1 MPFGRP
7 SVPVPSP
14 LAHFY
19 AKFPLVT
26 LPAPEE
32 AYQQTPTKL
41 KIWAYGPP
49 PAGHSESL
57 DPLCRAAQAYARFA
71 FGGAET
77 RWLDWDGK
85 ESSPEG
91 RVPALHTPSGD
102 LLTGDELDAWIASH
116 LTDKK
121 GRSPAR
127 LFLFEAETANKDVPH
142 TDASAEPSHQAY
154 LPLVLT
160 TLLPAVLAAL
170 YLSPASVAPE
180 VVPTVS
186 RPFLSSIAHVYL
198 TWNDRSDRIDEI
210 KRLRGGKSGK
220 AVALDLDEVERE
232 AVEAVDALEVKAQ
245 AARNPDWFDG
255 ARWASLLSLSTRQSR
270 LIIILFV
277 CSGPSK
283 LDALLYALLS
293 IIKILP
299 RACDD
304 ALRPA
309 LDRSPALLDWIK
321 KHDP

>member
-1 MPFGRP
+1 MPFGQS
-7 SVPVPSP
+7 SVPIPSP

-26 LPAPEE
+26 LPAPAE
-32 AYQQTPTKL
+32 AYQQPPTHPR
-41 KIWAYGPP
+41 IWAYGPP

-71 FGGAET
+71 FPGGAET
-77 RWLDWDGK
+77 RWLSWEGK

-102 LLTGDELDAWIASH
+102 LLTGEELDAWIASH
-116 LTDKK
+116 LTGKK
-121 GRSPAR
+121 
-127 LFLFEAETANKDVPH
+127 
-142 TDASAEPSHQAY
+142 DASVEPTHQAY
-154 LPLVLT
+154 LSLVLT

-170 YLSPASVAPE
+170 YLSPPAVAPE
-180 VVPTVS
+180 VVPSIS

-210 KRLRGGKSGK
+210 KRLRGDKTGK
-220 AVALDLDEVERE
+220 AVPLDLEEVERE
-232 AVEAVDALEVKAQ
+232 AVDAIDALEVKAQ
-245 AARNPDWFDG
+245 AAGQSEWFDG
-255 ARWASLLSLSTRQSR
+255 A
-270 LIIILFV
+270 
-277 CSGPSK
+277 SGPSR

-293 IIKILP
+293 IVKILP
-299 RACDD
+299 RGCDD

-309 LDRSPALLDWIK
+309 LERSPALLVWVK

>member
-7 SVPVPSP
+7 SVPIPSP

-26 LPAPEE
+26 LPEPEE
-32 AYQQTPTKL
+32 AYQQTPAKP

-49 PAGHSESL
+49 PIGHSESL

-121 GRSPAR
+121 
-127 LFLFEAETANKDVPH
+127 
-142 TDASAEPSHQAY
+142 DASAEPSHQAY
-154 LPLVLT
+154 LSLVLT

-186 RPFLSSIAHVYL
+186 RPFLSSVAHVYL

-232 AVEAVDALEVKAQ
+232 AVEAIDALEVKAQ
-245 AARNPDWFDG
+245 AAQNSDWFDG
-255 ARWASLLSLSTRQSR
+255 A
-270 LIIILFV
+270 
-277 CSGPSK
+277 SGPSK

-309 LDRSPALLDWIK
+309 LERSPALLEWIE

>member
-121 GRSPAR
+121 
-127 LFLFEAETANKDVPH
+127 
-142 TDASAEPSHQAY
+142 DASAEPSHQAY

-255 ARWASLLSLSTRQSR
+255 A
-270 LIIILFV
+270 
-277 CSGPSK
+277 SGPSK

>member
-7 SVPVPSP
+7 NVPIPSP

-32 AYQQTPTKL
+32 AYQQTPTKP

-102 LLTGDELDAWIASH
+102 LLTGDELDAWSASH

-121 GRSPAR
+121 GRSPAS
-127 LFLFEAETANKDVPH
+127 LFFFGAEKLKDICR
-142 TDASAEPSHQAY
+142 TQ
-154 LPLVLT
+154 
-160 TLLPAVLAAL
+160 TLLPSHLTRPT
-170 YLSPASVAPE
+170 SP
-180 VVPTVS
+180 
-186 RPFLSSIAHVYL
+186 SS
-198 TWNDRSDRIDEI
+198 
-210 KRLRGGKSGK
+210 
-220 AVALDLDEVERE
+220 
-232 AVEAVDALEVKAQ
+232 
-245 AARNPDWFDG
+245 
-255 ARWASLLSLSTRQSR
+255 
-270 LIIILFV
+270 
-277 CSGPSK
+277 
-283 LDALLYALLS
+283 
-293 IIKILP
+293 
-299 RACDD
+299 
-304 ALRPA
+304 
-309 LDRSPALLDWIK
+309 
-321 KHDP
+321 

>member
-1 MPFGRP
+1 MFAFTAVAKLQKRKSGSSRNPVIRPASDWQRRKNTLRFRLHRSIVSCRVQKTQRKVSCLMRFFSFRAPRALPCPDYSVCQDAESTHQDRRKASQTPPAMPFGRP
-7 SVPVPSP
+7 SVPIPSP

-32 AYQQTPTKL
+32 AYQQTPTKP

-121 GRSPAR
+121 GRS
-127 LFLFEAETANKDVPH
+127 EVP
-142 TDASAEPSHQAY
+142 
-154 LPLVLT
+154 
-160 TLLPAVLAAL
+160 
-170 YLSPASVAPE
+170 SVC
-180 VVPTVS
+180 VS
-186 RPFLSSIAHVYL
+186 SSVQ
-198 TWNDRSDRIDEI
+198 
-210 KRLRGGKSGK
+210 KG
-220 AVALDLDEVERE
+220 
-232 AVEAVDALEVKAQ
+232 
-245 AARNPDWFDG
+245 
-255 ARWASLLSLSTRQSR
+255 
-270 LIIILFV
+270 
-277 CSGPSK
+277 
-283 LDALLYALLS
+283 
-293 IIKILP
+293 
-299 RACDD
+299 
-304 ALRPA
+304 
-309 LDRSPALLDWIK
+309 
-321 KHDP
+321 